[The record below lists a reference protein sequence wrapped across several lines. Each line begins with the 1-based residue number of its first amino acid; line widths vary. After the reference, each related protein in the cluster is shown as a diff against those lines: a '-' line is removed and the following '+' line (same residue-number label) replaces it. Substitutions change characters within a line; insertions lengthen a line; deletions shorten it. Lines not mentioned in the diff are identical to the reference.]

1 MGSRKKRRCGST
13 YQSAKVTPVMRVV
26 ACALKCATVHVRLR
40 IMASTGAATGLAPT
54 RLIVGPLSTQGGFQY
69 WYLAC
74 FPDCVVA
81 VQQSIGAFFVLGMS
95 NSAGGACGLIGIVIK
110 SLLQPRAQAFRQRI
124 EAALQSTSSAR
135 LQVKPNVVY
144 QTKQLKAIA
153 YKLKSGAPLIL
164 SDLVLETKTGS
175 KQRYGIIPADFEKVR
190 SPLKQMYPA
199 LVNSI

>member
-1 MGSRKKRRCGST
+1 ML
-13 YQSAKVTPVMRVV
+13 VV
-26 ACALKCATVHVRLR
+26 GCSLKCATVHARLR
-40 IMASTGAATGLAPT
+40 AMASTGAATGVAPT
-54 RLIVGPLSTQGGFQY
+54 RVIVGPLSTQGGFQY

-95 NSAGGACGLIGIVIK
+95 HSAGSAFGLIGILIK
-110 SLLQPRAQAFRQRI
+110 SLVQPRARAFRQRI

-135 LQVKPNVVY
+135 LKVKPNVVY
-144 QTKQLKAIA
+144 QTNQLKAMT
-153 YKLKSGAPLIL
+153 YKLKNGAPLIL

-175 KQRYGIIPADFEKVR
+175 KQRYGIIPEDFEKVR
-190 SPLKQMYPA
+190 PQLKQMYPS